1 MQGAQGRPGRPVAIF
16 DGRAQRALCNPPGAY
31 WEAPGGTK
39 HSRGI
44 AVVRENA
51 PFAWRSKG
59 FRSDNAADGHSWTGS

>member
-16 DGRAQRALCNPPGAY
+16 DGRARRALCNPPGAY
-31 WEAPGGTK
+31 W
-39 HSRGI
+39 
-44 AVVRENA
+44 VVRENA